1 VQDPNVQ
8 EQSRGDRCPVC
19 GRRDWDRGGTYRLSF
34 RQTIYVLRCR
44 NCRTV
49 QRVPHHRFFQV
60 AATSGQEFIR

>member
-1 VQDPNVQ
+1 MNNPHVQ
-8 EQSRGDRCPVC
+8 EQNPGDRCPVC
-19 GRRDWDRGGTYRLSF
+19 GRRDWERGGWYRLAD
-34 RQTIYVLRCR
+34 RKTIHVLRCR